1 MALRGRRH
9 PVGPDLPACHAPAVA
24 ALQTDL
30 YELTMVGGYF
40 HQGRHRDRVTFELFV
55 RELPPHRRYLLFAG
69 LDRIIAYLTE
79 LRFTPEELDYL
90 AGVPALKPAMTP
102 EFRRYLADFRFTGDV
117 WGLPEGSVFFAGE
130 PVLRVSGPLAEVQ
143 LVETYLLSVVNSEAL
158 AASKAARVVTAA
170 GDAPVLEFGSR
181 RTSPEEAVRTA
192 RAAYLAGFASTSNVE
207 AGRRYGIPVSGTAA
221 HAWTLAFGSELEA
234 FRAQVD
240 VYGAEAAVL
249 LVDTYDTLQGVRN
262 AISVAPDRLG
272 GIRLDS
278 GNLTELA
285 RRARTLLDD
294 AGLSAT
300 RIVASGDLDEY
311 EIERLTRAGVPI
323 DAWGVGT
330 RLVRSTDAPSLGGVY
345 KLTFHDAVDEPRM
358 KTSPGKG
365 TKPGH
370 HQVYRVTRDG
380 AFVRDWVGLDD
391 ESFDD
396 AEPVLIPVLDGGR
409 PVCDEVDLE
418 VSRKRAREQLAAL
431 SADVRAL
438 DGAPA
443 EYEVRITDRLAQ
455 LMASTP
461 TGDRAS

>member
-1 MALRGRRH
+1 
-9 PVGPDLPACHAPAVA
+9 
-24 ALQTDL
+24 
-30 YELTMVGGYF
+30 MVGGYF

-69 LDRIIAYLTE
+69 LDRIVTYLTE
-79 LRFTPEELDYL
+79 LRFAPDELDYL
-90 AGVPALKPAMTP
+90 AQIPALEAAMTRG
-102 EFRRYLADFRFTGDV
+102 FRRYLSDFRFTGDV

-158 AASKAARVVTAA
+158 VASKAARVVAAA

-181 RTSPEEAVRTA
+181 RTSPEEAIRTA
-192 RAAYLAGFASTSNVE
+192 RAAYVAGFASTSNVE

-221 HAWTLAFGSELEA
+221 HAWTLAFGSEREA
-234 FRAQVD
+234 FEAQVE
-240 VYGAEAAVL
+240 VYGPEGAIL

-262 AISVAPDRLG
+262 AIAVAPERLG

-278 GNLTELA
+278 GDLERLA
-285 RRARTLLDD
+285 HQARALLDD
-294 AGLSAT
+294 AGLTST

-311 EIERLTRAGVPI
+311 EIDRLTRAGAPI

-330 RLVRSTDAPSLGGVY
+330 RLVRSTDAPHLGGVY
-345 KLTFHDAVDEPRM
+345 KLTYHDAMGEPRM

-370 HQVYRVTRDG
+370 HQVYRVIRDG
-380 AFVRDWVGLDD
+380 LFAHDWVGLDG
-391 ESFDD
+391 EALQD
-396 AEPVLIPVLDGGR
+396 AAPVLIPLLEGGQA
-409 PVCDEVDLE
+409 VCDAVDLE
-418 VSRKRAREQLAAL
+418 VSRARAREQLAAL
-431 SADVRAL
+431 PSRLHGLGDEPEA
-438 DGAPA
+438 
-443 EYEVRITDRLAQ
+443 YEVRTTDGLSQ

-461 TGDRAS
+461 TGDHPS